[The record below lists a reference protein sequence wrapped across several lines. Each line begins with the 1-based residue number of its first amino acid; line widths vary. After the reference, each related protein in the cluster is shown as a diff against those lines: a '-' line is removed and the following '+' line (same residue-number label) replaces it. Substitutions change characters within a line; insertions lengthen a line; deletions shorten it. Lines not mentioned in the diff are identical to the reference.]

1 MIMNS
6 NFKFIIYSY
15 KVNRMINI
23 HKKASNSN
31 DLDAF
36 LCNLHTNERGIKN
49 SPLIEIT
56 LSLMY

>member
-6 NFKFIIYSY
+6 NLKFIIYSY

-31 DLDAF
+31 NLDAF
-36 LCNLHTNERGIKN
+36 LCNLHRNERGMKA
-49 SPLIEIT
+49 PAH
-56 LSLMY
+56 